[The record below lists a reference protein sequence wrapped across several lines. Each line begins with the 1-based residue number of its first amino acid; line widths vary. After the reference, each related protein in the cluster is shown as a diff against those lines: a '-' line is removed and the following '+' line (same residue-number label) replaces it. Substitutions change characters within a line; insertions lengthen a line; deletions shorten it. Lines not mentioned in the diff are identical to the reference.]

1 MRKMFGAVLIVLL
14 LGTGYG
20 AWTGINKTIE
30 NVALQE
36 TAGSRVSSN
45 AKTEIA
51 LTRRSDA
58 ANVTADIVFL
68 NPLEAVPKDDLAF
81 RVALN
86 THSAPLSEYDIVK
99 SVQLTTDKGVSI
111 EEGFAWQPESE
122 ANHHRSG
129 LLKLKNTGIFDKD
142 TKWVRLELK
151 NLDGVPIREFKWE
164 GADFK

>member
-1 MRKMFGAVLIVLL
+1 MRKLFGAVLIVFL
-14 LGTGYG
+14 LGTGYW

-36 TAGSRVSSN
+36 TTGSSVS

-58 ANVTADIVFL
+58 ANVTVDIVFF
-68 NPLEAVPKDDLAF
+68 NPLEAVPQDELVF

-86 THSAPLSEYDIVK
+86 THSVPLSKYNIVK
-99 SVQLTTDKGVSI
+99 SVQITTDKGVSI

-129 LLKLKNTGIFDKD
+129 LLKVRNTGILDED

-151 NLDGVPIREFKWE
+151 NLSGVPIREFKWE
-164 GADFK
+164 GADLK